1 MDEGVS
7 LFVTFLGFALGIL
20 IALLVWEVRSTEYGD
35 DEWPDLVDPEEH
47 DEGFDEH
54 DDHG

>member
-1 MDEGVS
+1 VS
-7 LFVTFLGFALGIL
+7 LFVTFLCFALGIL
-20 IALLVWEVRSTEYGD
+20 IALLFWEVRSTDYGD

-47 DEGFDEH
+47 DEGFDEY